1 MSTTCLPNDGQTV
14 GICPTQVR
22 LGKDIYNICSP
33 QGVERA
39 HLDQNEQERTD
50 VTDTVRLERLRVKA

>member
-1 MSTTCLPNDGQTV
+1 MSTTCLPDDGQTV

-39 HLDQNEQERTD
+39 YLDQNEQEK
-50 VTDTVRLERLRVKA
+50 TVAEERAQRIQVKGD

>member
-14 GICPTQVR
+14 DICPTQVR

-33 QGVERA
+33 QGI
-39 HLDQNEQERTD
+39 
-50 VTDTVRLERLRVKA
+50 ERLQDGAGVELTNC

>member
-14 GICPTQVR
+14 GICPT
-22 LGKDIYNICSP
+22 NICSP

-39 HLDQNEQERTD
+39 YLDQNEQEK
-50 VTDTVRLERLRVKA
+50 TVAEERAQRIQVKGD